1 MRTKHICKNGVR
13 VLVEKRPYVRSV
25 SMGIWVNVGSRD
37 ESPELNGITHFIE
50 HMLFKGTYT
59 RTAKEIAESF
69 DRIGGQLNAFTSKEN
84 TCFYATTL
92 DIHAVE
98 ALKILADMFFH
109 SSFDPQEIEKE
120 RQVIYEEMLLVED
133 TPDDEVDE
141 RLWRAMFPEDPIGA
155 PILGTRDTLENFTKE
170 TLEDFMEAHY
180 TPERIVISI
189 AGNVP
194 DHLLD
199 TVAALFGD
207 FERDSEVPQIA
218 TIPRFDPGVTIKRNH
233 AEQSHL
239 LLGYSSLSIKDPNLM
254 SLLVM
259 NNIIGDTT
267 SSRLFQQVREEK
279 ALAYSI
285 YSYYSAYQDTGAF
298 MIYGGTSPKQL
309 DLLEETILQITDNLK
324 ENGVTAKEIKYA
336 KEQLESN
343 FLLSLETTND
353 VMHRNAKNELIY
365 GEHKSIEV
373 NLEELQAV
381 NEISVN
387 NMIQDILG
395 KPFAKSI
402 IQPTKRL

>member
-1 MRTKHICKNGVR
+1 
-13 VLVEKRPYVRSV
+13 
-25 SMGIWVNVGSRD
+25 MGIWVNVGSRD

-50 HMLFKGTYT
+50 HMLFKGTYN

-199 TVAALFGD
+199 TVVTLFGD

-309 DLLEETILQITDNLK
+309 DRLEETILQITDNLK

-343 FLLSLETTND
+343 FLLSLETSND

-387 NMIQDILG
+387 NMIQYILG

>member
-13 VLVEKRPYVRSV
+13 ILVEKRPYVRSV

-50 HMLFKGTYT
+50 HMLFKGTYN

-141 RLWRAMFPEDPIGA
+141 RLWRAMFPDDPIGA
-155 PILGTRDTLENFTKE
+155 PILGTRDTLETFTKE

-199 TVAALFGD
+199 TVASLFGD

-267 SSRLFQQVREEK
+267 SSRLFQQVREDK

-309 DLLEETILQITDNLK
+309 DLLEETVLQITDNLK
-324 ENGVTAKEIKYA
+324 ENGVTAKEIRYA

-365 GEHKSIEV
+365 GEHKTIEV

>member
-13 VLVEKRPYVRSV
+13 ILVEKRPYVRSV

-109 SSFDPQEIEKE
+109 SSFDPQEVEKE

-199 TVAALFGD
+199 TVVTLFGD

-309 DLLEETILQITDNLK
+309 DLLEEIILQITDKLK
-324 ENGVTAKEIKYA
+324 ENGVTAKEIRYA

>member
-13 VLVEKRPYVRSV
+13 ILVEKRPYVRSV

-50 HMLFKGTYT
+50 HMLFKGTYN

-141 RLWRAMFPEDPIGA
+141 RLWRAMFPDDPIGA
-155 PILGTRDTLENFTKE
+155 PILGTRDTLETFTKE

-199 TVAALFGD
+199 TVVTLFGD

-239 LLGYSSLSIKDPNLM
+239 LLGYSSLSIKDPNLT

-309 DLLEETILQITDNLK
+309 DILEETILQITDNLK